1 MALVSPGL
9 EITVTDESQYLPTSI
24 GTIPLVIMATAENK
38 TINGAI
44 APGTTS
50 ENAGKIY
57 GISSQRELA
66 ATFGLPT
73 FRQSSGGL
81 PLHGNELNEYG
92 LMAAY
97 SALGLGNRVWAVR
110 ADIDLDQLVG
120 TSIRPTG
127 TVPNNTQWLDTAD
140 TSFGIFEFNRD
151 TNTFT
156 KADPILLTTADLDE
170 SDPAIPLA
178 SVGAIGSY
186 AVDVT
191 QADNRVFYKA
201 SDNTWQAVGSATW
214 SDLFPVA
221 TSDTATINVPAGS
234 AISIN
239 GTALTISSTVTVV
252 SDFANIINNAAITG
266 ITANVNVNTLR
277 LQVFANVAA
286 NAAGTLGAANIQS
299 NVSIG
304 ITNGVYGRA
313 VVSHGTFAQNPDWG
327 MNSSVRRPSG
337 SVWVKTST
345 QGQGTNFVFKRYN
358 STLGTWS
365 QVSAPVY
372 ADGFA
377 ALYGLDPRG
386 GGAGIAAGSAFVK
399 YNPANNGNVG
409 FQVYTLNTS
418 GQTKVTGTATSPTFT
433 SGHSFTAVVSVPGIA
448 TPNTYTCTLSGT
460 TAAAFVTAILSQN
473 IPNVTAQVESSGAI
487 SITHRAGGIIS
498 LTNTGAGTALSD
510 AGFTTSTTGVISD
523 ITSATINLT
532 NWIDATYTVS
542 GVEPTVDPA
551 TGTLWYYN
559 DPTTVDVM
567 INDSTGWRGYKNV
580 SADARGYNL
589 ANTDPAGVIV
599 SPTAPDSQSDNS
611 SLVAGDLW
619 LDSSDLE
626 NYPKLYRYNGTEWI
640 LIDNTDSVSQNG
652 IIFADARW
660 ADSGS
665 VDPINAALPDTVDL
679 LTSNYLDLDAPDYQ
693 LYPRGTLLF
702 NTRRSGFTVKRYI
715 QNYFNAQ
722 SFVGTIPAE
731 TGAWVTLQGL
741 KVDGSPALGRH
752 AQRAQVVEALKAA
765 VNANLDLREEGYN
778 FSLLTCPGY
787 PELVSDLVAL
797 NNDRA
802 NTGFVIGDTP
812 MELPANINSI
822 TAYANGL
829 TVNDP
834 YVGIYYPSAI
844 TFDLSG
850 NEIAVPASHMMLRT
864 FLRSDNLSY
873 QWFAPAGTRR
883 GVIDNAVAIG
893 YVNANSGLFVRTG
906 ISQQM
911 RDALYELRLNPVSL
925 INGAGIVAYGQKTRS
940 PSVGGGGSAM
950 DRINVARLVNYLRT
964 VLRGVS
970 NQFLFEPNDKITR
983 DQVKQLV
990 ESVLNDLIAKR
1001 GVYDYLVVCDTTNNT
1016 PDRIARNELYVDL
1029 AVEPMK
1035 DVEFI
1040 YIPIRL
1046 KNPGSIA
1053 EGS

>member
-50 ENAGKIY
+50 DNAGKIY

-66 ATFGLPT
+66 ATFGLPV

-127 TVPNNTQWLDTAD
+127 TVPNNTQWLDTDA
-140 TSFGIFEFNRD
+140 TSYGIFEFNRD

-156 KADPILLTTADLDE
+156 KASPILLT
-170 SDPAIPLA
+170 SDQVDGGTMTPLQ
-178 SVGAIGSY
+178 SVGTIGSY
-186 AVDVT
+186 AVNVNS
-191 QADNRVFYKA
+191 ASNNVFYK
-201 SDNTWQAVGSATW
+201 DRTNTWQAVGSAAW
-214 SDLFPVA
+214 ASSFPVA
-221 TSDTATINVPAGS
+221 SSDTSTVSIPAGS
-234 AISIN
+234 SITIN
-239 GTALTISSTVTVV
+239 GTALTISSNVTVM

-266 ITANVNVNTLR
+266 ITSSVNANTLR
-277 LQVFANVAA
+277 LEIFAATTA
-286 NAAGTLGAANIQS
+286 NASGTLGAANIQS

-304 ITNGVYGRA
+304 ITNGLYGRA
-313 VVSHGTFAQNPDWG
+313 TVSHGTFAQNPDWG
-327 MNSSVRRPSG
+327 MTSAIRRPSG

-345 QGQGTNFVFKRYN
+345 QGQGTNFVFSRYN

-365 QVSAPVY
+365 QVAAPVY
-372 ADGFA
+372 ADGFSA
-377 ALYGLDPRG
+377 IYGLDPRG
-386 GGAGIAAGSAFVK
+386 GGAGIASGSAFVK

-409 FQVYTLNTS
+409 FQVYTLSTA
-418 GQTKVTGTATSPTFT
+418 GQTKVTGTATNPTF
-433 SGHSFTAVVSVPGIA
+433 SVGNSFTMVVSVPGSA
-448 TPNTYTCTLSGT
+448 TPNTYTCTLGGT
-460 TAAAFVTAILSQN
+460 NAAAFVSAILAQN
-473 IPNVTAQVESSGAI
+473 IPNVTAQVEATGI
-487 SITHRAGGIIS
+487 SITHRAGGIIT
-498 LTNTGAGTALSD
+498 LTNVSGTPVTT
-510 AGFTTSTTGVISD
+510 AGFTANTPGVVAD
-523 ITSATINLT
+523 IVSGSINLT
-532 NWIDATYTVS
+532 NWVKATYTVS
-542 GVEPTVDPA
+542 ATEPTTDPV

-559 DPTTVDVM
+559 DPTTVDIM
-567 INDSTGWRGYKNV
+567 INDSNGWRGYQNV
-580 SADARGYNL
+580 TADARGYNL
-589 ANTDPAGVIV
+589 ANTDPSGVIV
-599 SPTAPDSQSDNS
+599 SPTAPDTQTDNS

-626 NYPKLYRYNGTEWI
+626 NYPKLYRYTGTEWS

-660 ADSGS
+660 AASGS
-665 VDPINAALPDTVDL
+665 VDPVNGDLSDTVAL
-679 LTSNYLDLDAPDYQ
+679 LESDYLDLDAPDYQ

-702 NTRRSGFTVKRYI
+702 NTRRSGFTVKRFV

-722 SFVGTIPAE
+722 SFTGSLPAE
-731 TGAWVTLQGL
+731 TSAWVTLQGL
-741 KVDGSPALGRH
+741 KVDGSPALGHH
-752 AQRAQVVEALKAA
+752 AQRAQIVEALKAA

-778 FSLLTCPGY
+778 FSLLACPGY

-812 MELPANINSI
+812 MDLPANINSL
-822 TAYANGL
+822 TSYANGL

-834 YVGIYYPSAI
+834 YVGIYYPSAL

-893 YVNANSGLFVRTG
+893 YVNTNSGLFVRTG
-906 ISQQM
+906 VSQQL

-964 VLRGVS
+964 VLRGVA

-1001 GVYDYLVVCDTTNNT
+1001 GVYDYLVVCDSTNNT
-1016 PDRIARNELYVDL
+1016 PDRIARNELYVDV
-1029 AVEPMK
+1029 AIEPMK

>member
-127 TVPNNTQWLDTAD
+127 TVPNGTQWFDTAE

-151 TNTFT
+151 TNAFT

-170 SDPAIPLA
+170 TDPAIPLA

-201 SDNTWQAVGSATW
+201 SDNAWKAVGSATW
-214 SDLFPVA
+214 SDSFPVA

-234 AISIN
+234 NVSIN
-239 GTALTISSTVTVV
+239 GTALTISSSVTVV

-266 ITANVNVNTLR
+266 ITASVNPNTLR
-277 LQVFANVAA
+277 LQIFANVTAS
-286 NAAGTLGAANIQS
+286 TANIQS

-313 VVSHGTFAQNPDWG
+313 DVSHGTFAQNPDWG
-327 MNSSVRRPSG
+327 MSSAIRRPSG

-409 FQVYTLNTS
+409 FQVYTLAST
-418 GQTKVTGTATSPTFT
+418 GQTKVTGTAVNPTFT
-433 SGHSFTAVVSVPGIA
+433 SGHTFSMQVSVPGSA
-448 TPNTYTCTLSGT
+448 TPNTYNCTVNGT

-473 IPNVTAQVESSGAI
+473 IPNVTAQVEASGSI

-498 LTNTGAGTALSD
+498 LTNGTGSALTD
-510 AGFTTSTTGVISD
+510 AGFTTNTTGVISG
-523 ITSATINLT
+523 ITSSSLNLT
-532 NWIDATYTVS
+532 NWVAATYTVS

-559 DPTTVDVM
+559 DPTTVDIM

-1016 PDRIARNELYVDL
+1016 PDRIARNELYVDV
-1029 AVEPMK
+1029 AVEPTK
-1035 DVEFI
+1035 ATEFI

-1053 EGS
+1053 GES